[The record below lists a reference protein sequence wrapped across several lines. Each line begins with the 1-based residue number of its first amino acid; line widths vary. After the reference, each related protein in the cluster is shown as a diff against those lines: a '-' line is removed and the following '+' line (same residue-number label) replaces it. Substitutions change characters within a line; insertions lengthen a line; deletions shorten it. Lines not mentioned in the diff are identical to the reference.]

1 MRPRFFSVCLAIT
14 LLCINACSGGSQT
27 LTVGVAASLL
37 PPVREAASRFT
48 ERTGT
53 PITLVSGSSGALAQ
67 QVRSGAP
74 LDAVLLA
81 DASFADALAAEGLLV
96 GPTPF
101 ATGVLAAVTTLPVP
115 QGTALA
121 ALAVDPRVQRIAIA
135 TPASAP
141 YGAAAVSAL
150 RDAGAWAKAEPRV
163 VYAADVAGALAYV
176 TSSNAELGLVA
187 LSLALAA
194 DALGLTVLP
203 LGPQPRL
210 VQTAG
215 VVTQT
220 RRAKDA
226 RAFLTWITGPDAA
239 GIWEAAGYQPAPPAP
254 LEAR

>member
-1 MRPRFFSVCLAIT
+1 MRRAFFSVCSAAVLMM
-14 LLCINACSGGSQT
+14 NASCADADTGI
-27 LTVGVAASLL
+27 TVGVAASLV

-74 LDAVLLA
+74 LEAVALA
-81 DASFADALAAEGLLV
+81 DASFAQALSAEGLLEAPV
-96 GPTPF
+96 PF

-115 QGTALA
+115 QGTSLA
-121 ALAVDPRVQRIAIA
+121 ALAADPRVQRIAIA

-150 RDAGAWAKAEPRV
+150 RDAGAWTQAEPRV

-194 DALGLTVLP
+194 DAPGLTVLP
-203 LGPQPRL
+203 LGPQPGL

-220 RRAKDA
+220 ARANDA
-226 RAFLTWITGPDAA
+226 RAFLTWFTGPDAA
-239 GIWEAAGYQPAPPAP
+239 DIWEAAGYQPAP